1 MSTSLFLV
9 VLVAAVFH
17 AVWNFYARKMS
28 GNIVVFWFA
37 LWVSVLVLLPLVA
50 GLVVLEGVDAIWAM
64 YRQGYPYMIG
74 TGIFHIG
81 YFILLARAYEYGE
94 ISVVYPVARGSGIGA
109 TAFCGWL
116 FLNENINWI
125 GATGIG
131 LVCLGILSM
140 GAGVLRQ
147 NEQAIDGFKSALGVG
162 VTIIGYSVI
171 DKMGVGVVNPIL
183 YIWTMFLVTVLAIW
197 PLVISRHRGEVRKI
211 LARSRRSILII
222 GTGSA
227 GTYLT
232 ILFAFTMG
240 PVGYI
245 VALREFA
252 VVVGAV
258 LGVVLLGEKL
268 TAGKVVAIGTIAA
281 GLVCIK
287 LAS

>member
-17 AVWNFYARKMS
+17 AVWNFYARKTS

-64 YRQGYPYMIG
+64 YRQGYPYMVG
-74 TGIFHIG
+74 TGIFHVG

-125 GATGIG
+125 GATGIA

-147 NEQAIDGFKSALGVG
+147 NEQAMDGFKSALGVG

-171 DKMGVGVVNPIL
+171 DKMGVGVVNPII

-197 PLVISRHRGEVRKI
+197 PLVISRHGGEVREV

-222 GTGSA
+222 GIGSA

-258 LGVVLLGEKL
+258 LGVVFLGEKL
-268 TAGKVVAIGTIAA
+268 TVVKVAAIGAIAA

-287 LAS
+287 LAG